1 MPIAP
6 ANRTR
11 LAVVALIAVG
21 TVQPLPTMGQQNL
34 APPPPRLSEADMPA
48 TRTPSANLIL
58 PGSVMAANKARA
70 EALARQQEQNAEK
83 NPQPAPMPA
92 QSAIS
97 SQGTLLAQA
106 GSGNLVQ
113 GSNAYPA
120 QIETVAP
127 APEPE
132 PRGNTR
138 LSFTPDLGKLLATGG
153 VSQVEG
159 AGGGGLTPWATI
171 TGYGSRD
178 SYGANAHYTVLKT
191 QDYLLDSY
199 GVAVG
204 VADRVEVSVATQE
217 LKGQSGALD
226 GVRIRQNIAGIKLRL
241 SGNLVY
247 DQESPMPQIAVGMMY
262 KKNDGIRG
270 LPGVTSV
277 TQLGAARDSGI
288 DYYVSAT
295 KLILDRSLLLNATL
309 RLTKANQMGLLG
321 FGGDRNDSYKP
332 MLETSIAYLLNRNVV
347 VGAEYRMKPNNLA
360 IDNEKD
366 YYDAFV
372 AWFPNKNFSV
382 TAAYV
387 SLGDITVLNST
398 RQRGWYVSMQAGF

>member
-6 ANRTR
+6 TNRFRFAIVT
-11 LAVVALIAVG
+11 IAVAG
-21 TVQPLPTMGQQNL
+21 TLQPLTTMGQQTIL
-34 APPPPRLSEADMPA
+34 PPPPRLSEVDMPS
-48 TRTPSANLIL
+48 TRTPSSNLIL

-70 EALARQQEQNAEK
+70 EAQA
-83 NPQPAPMPA
+83 
-92 QSAIS
+92 
-97 SQGTLLAQA
+97 LAQA
-106 GSGNLVQ
+106 QTTAQAAAGAQGQPQSISPATANRVSGSG
-113 GSNAYPA
+113 SYPA
-120 QIETVAP
+120 QIDNATL

-132 PRGNTR
+132 VKGNTR

-178 SYGANAHYTVLKT
+178 SWGANGHATTLKT
-191 QDYLLDSY
+191 QDYLLTSY

-204 VADRVEVSVATQE
+204 VADRVEVSVATQN

-226 GVRIRQNIAGIKLRL
+226 GISIRQNIMGIKLRV
-241 SGNLVY
+241 SGDLVY
-247 DQESPMPQIAVGMMY
+247 DQESPMPQVAVGMMY
-262 KKNDGIRG
+262 KKNQGIEG
-270 LPGVTSV
+270 LGAVTNV
-277 TQLGAARDSGI
+277 TQLGAAHDSGV

-295 KLILDRSLLLNATL
+295 KLILDKSLLLNATV
-309 RLTKANQMGLLG
+309 RMTKANQMGLLG
-321 FGGDRNDSYKP
+321 FGGDLHDSYKP

-347 VGAEYRMKPNNLA
+347 IGAEYRMKPRNLA
-360 IDNEKD
+360 VDNEKD

-387 SLGDITVLNST
+387 SLGDITVLNNT
-398 RQRGWYVSMQAGF
+398 RQRGWYLSMQGGF